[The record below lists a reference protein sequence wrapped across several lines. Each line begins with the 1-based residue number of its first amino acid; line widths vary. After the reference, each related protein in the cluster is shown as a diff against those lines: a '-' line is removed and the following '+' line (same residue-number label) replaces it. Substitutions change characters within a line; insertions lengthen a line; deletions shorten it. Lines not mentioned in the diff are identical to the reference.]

1 MRLGRQLV
9 FAAFAAVAVSAA
21 GLSPRSIAAART
33 VGAQEVIDRIVARV
47 ENDVIL
53 LSDLRNLERYQLLV
67 DGRQESDGLALD
79 RLVDQWIVR
88 SEADA
93 SRFPQPTAAEVD
105 RGLQRL
111 RDSFDS
117 PAEYEARRKAS
128 GLTESEIRSLMASQ
142 LYLGNYLDSRF
153 RPSARIEPKQIE
165 DFYNSALV
173 PRAKAR
179 GQQPP
184 TLDASR
190 DAIQE
195 ALTQQAIT
203 EQANQWLKESR
214 SRLHVEIL
222 LDGAA
227 K

>member
-1 MRLGRQLV
+1 MPRFRQLAL
-9 FAAFAAVAVSAA
+9 AALILALPALPGGFHAPP
-21 GLSPRSIAAART
+21 LP
-33 VGAQEVIDRIVARV
+33 AQELIDRIVARI

-53 LSDLRNLERYQLLV
+53 LSDLRNLQRYQLLV
-67 DGRQESDGLALD
+67 DGKQESDSLALD
-79 RLVDQWIVR
+79 RLIDQWIVR
-88 SEADA
+88 SEANA
-93 SRFPQPTAAEVD
+93 ARFPQPSDAEID
-105 RGLQRL
+105 RGLDRL
-111 RDSFDS
+111 RNSFDS
-117 PAEYEARRKAS
+117 PAEYESRKKAS
-128 GLTESEIRSLMASQ
+128 GLTDVEIRAMMASQ

-153 RPSARIEPKQIE
+153 RPSARVDSRQIE

-190 DAIQE
+190 EAIQE
-195 ALTQQAIT
+195 ALTQTAIS

-214 SRLHVEIL
+214 ARLHIEIL
-222 LDGAA
+222 PDGTA

>member
-1 MRLGRQLV
+1 MPSFRQLA
-9 FAAFAAVAVSAA
+9 FAAFVLALPAQRGALYACPAS
-21 GLSPRSIAAART
+21 
-33 VGAQEVIDRIVARV
+33 AQEVIDRIIARV

-53 LSDLRNLERYQLLV
+53 LSDLRNLQRYQLLV
-67 DGRQESDGLALD
+67 DGNQESDALALD
-79 RLVDQWIVR
+79 RLIDQWIVR
-88 SEADA
+88 SEANA
-93 SRFPQPTAAEVD
+93 SRFPQPSADEID
-105 RGLQRL
+105 RGLDRL
-111 RDSFDS
+111 RKSFDS
-117 PAEYEARRKAS
+117 PADYEARKKAS
-128 GLTESEIRSLMASQ
+128 GLTGAQIRAMMASQ

-153 RPSARIEPKQIE
+153 RPSARVDSQQIE

-190 DAIQE
+190 EAIQE
-195 ALTQQAIT
+195 ALIQTAIT

-214 SRLHVEIL
+214 ARLHIEIL
-222 LDGAA
+222 LHGDA

>member
-1 MRLGRQLV
+1 MQRSGQLV
-9 FAAFAAVAVSAA
+9 FAAFLALVVSAA
-21 GLSPRSIAAART
+21 GLPSRTIA
-33 VGAQEVIDRIVARV
+33 AQEVIDRIVARV

-67 DGRQESDGLALD
+67 DGKQESDEMALD
-79 RLVDQWIVR
+79 RLIDQWIVR

-93 SRFPQPTAAEVD
+93 SRFPQPTAAEVE

-117 PAEYEARRKAS
+117 PAESAARKKAS
-128 GLTESEIRSLMASQ
+128 GLTDSEIRSLMASQ

-165 DFYNSALV
+165 DFYNSALI

-190 DAIQE
+190 DVIQE

>member
-1 MRLGRQLV
+1 MRRGRQLV
-9 FAAFAAVAVSAA
+9 FAGFAALAVSAP

-67 DGRQESDGLALD
+67 DGKQESDGLALD

-153 RPSARIEPKQIE
+153 RPSARIEPQQIE